1 MTTPELPISTI
12 NQLYRFSWALED
24 FLVTDERY
32 TVLREREAFR
42 VDGYII
48 GICLEGSIELE
59 VDSACYSGGPG
70 SMLIARPLQLLQFL
84 HLSPD
89 CRLRFIL
96 FSQRFLVSN
105 NIHQRVL
112 QSFRFSHPAA
122 LPVIRITA
130 AESDRIVGEF
140 AHIWGRFN
148 DVQHPFRKEVVGNL
162 LLVLLYDFEAIYRQH
177 FELAGTGRTNEL
189 VHRFID
195 LAQKQ
200 FRTQHA
206 VEHYARHLHVTSKYL
221 SAMTK
226 EATGRTAAAF
236 LNELLLLEA
245 QSLLQTA
252 GSSVK
257 EVAHA
262 LGFPDQS
269 TFGKFFKRAV
279 GRTPRQYQTG
289 QQAAGS

>member
-24 FLVTDERY
+24 FLVTDEGY
-32 TVLREREAFR
+32 TVLRERKAFR
-42 VDGYII
+42 VEGYVI

-59 VDSACYSGGPG
+59 VDSIPYSGGAG

-84 HLSPD
+84 HLSSD

-112 QSFRFSHPAA
+112 QNFRFSHPSV

-130 AESDRIVGEF
+130 AESGRIVNQF
-140 AHIWGRFN
+140 ADIWIRFN

-162 LLVLLYDFEAIYRQH
+162 LLVLLYDFEAIYREHSQGTETGMSRPN
-177 FELAGTGRTNEL
+177 ELAR
-189 VHRFID
+189 RFFD

-200 FRTQHA
+200 FREQHA
-206 VEHYARHLHVTSKYL
+206 VEHYARLLHVTPKYL
-221 SAMTK
+221 SSMIK
-226 EATGRTAAAF
+226 DATGRTAASF

-245 QSLLQTA
+245 QSLLKHSD
-252 GSSVK
+252 SSVK

-262 LGFPDQS
+262 LGFSDQS
-269 TFGKFFKRAV
+269 TFGKFFKRAF
-279 GRTPRQYQTG
+279 GLTPRQYQNA
-289 QQAAGS
+289 QQG